1 MGHRE
6 LILLLGALVL
16 FGLLML
22 SSNRYTRDQ
31 NDAIYQQELEFY
43 AISLAQSFIEEAK
56 TKAFD
61 ANVINASPPVPSG
74 FTSSGSLGP
83 SGGETYPNFN
93 DVDDFNNFTFQDST
107 SRAVFDVDIDVDY
120 VESADPA
127 TGVNYETFYK
137 NITVTVESP
146 YMDWP
151 IQLSYVFGYIQN

>member
-6 LILLLGALVL
+6 MILLLGALVL

-22 SSNRYTRDQ
+22 SLNQYAMDQ
-31 NDAIYQQELEFY
+31 NDVIFEQELEFY

-56 TKAFD
+56 TRAFD
-61 ANVINASPPVPSG
+61 TTVINASPQLPSG
-74 FTSSGSLGP
+74 FTSFGGLGP
-83 SGGETYPNFN
+83 DGGETYPNFN

-107 SRAVFDVDIDVDY
+107 GRAVFDVDIDVGY
-120 VESADPA
+120 VESADPE

-137 NITVTVESP
+137 NMTVTVDSP

-151 IQLSYVFGYIQN
+151 VQLNYVFGYIQN